1 MNDFTVI
8 LQDLLSHFRWL
19 DLFDILLVSYL
30 IYRILV
36 ILKGSRALHMLTGL
50 SFLLLVLLF
59 SKWLD
64 LYTLDWLV
72 TNFWSQIILALIIL
86 FQPEIRR
93 VLVQIGLNPFK
104 EGLLPLEGSRTLE
117 EILKAINHLSNRK
130 IGAVIVLEREIEIK
144 ETAELGL
151 ALDSIISKEIL
162 ISIFET
168 SSPIHDG
175 AVIIRGNRIVSAGCF
190 LPLSFNPSVNKK
202 LGTRHRAA
210 IGITEE
216 GDAVVLVVSEE
227 TGKISVISGGVMS
240 EDLKISEVR
249 ERLRLLLFKEKKPG
263 FLRPVEKIKRPFAK

>member
-1 MNDFTVI
+1 
-8 LQDLLSHFRWL
+8 
-19 DLFDILLVSYL
+19 
-30 IYRILV
+30 
-36 ILKGSRALHMLTGL
+36 MLTGL

-104 EGLLPLEGSRTLE
+104 EGLLPLEESKTLE
-117 EILKAINHLSNRK
+117 EILKAINHLSGRK

-175 AVIIRGNRIVSAGCF
+175 AVMIRGNRIVSAGCF
-190 LPLSFNPSVNKK
+190 LPLSFNPNVKK
-202 LGTRHRAA
+202 QLGTRHRAA
-210 IGITEE
+210 MGITEE
-216 GDAVVLVVSEE
+216 SDAIVLVVSEE
-227 TGKISVISGGVMS
+227 TGKISVMSGGVMS

-249 ERLRLLLFKEKKPG
+249 EMLRSLLFKEKKIG
-263 FLRPVEKIKRPFAK
+263 SLRRKEKVKRLLAK